1 MVTTVRVEEG
11 LVTKAVKLGKHPN
24 KTAAVMEALREYIEH
39 IEQLDILN
47 AFGTID
53 YDPNYDYKKQRMR
66 E

>member
-1 MVTTVRVEEG
+1 MAEG
-11 LVTKAVKLGKHPN
+11 EWRTCHSSVTKAVKLGKHPN

-39 IEQLDILN
+39 IDILN

-53 YDPNYDYKKQRMR
+53 YDTNYDYKKQRMR